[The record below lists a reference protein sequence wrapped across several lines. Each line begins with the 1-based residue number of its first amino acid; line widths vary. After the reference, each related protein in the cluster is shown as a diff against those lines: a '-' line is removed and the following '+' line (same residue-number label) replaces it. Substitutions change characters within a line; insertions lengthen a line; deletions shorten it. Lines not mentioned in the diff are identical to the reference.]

1 MLSLVHSVCH
11 KKMEVQ
17 MEEAKHI
24 CVYSGCA
31 HPELSQQIANY
42 LGINLGKCHI
52 THFPDGEIFAQ
63 FEENVRRADA
73 FLIQPICNQPN
84 DNLMELF
91 IMMDAARRA
100 SAARITAVLPYF
112 GYARQDRKDKPR
124 VPITAKLVA
133 NLLTCAGADRVI
145 TMDLHAQQIQGFFD
159 IPVDHL
165 YARPVLVPHIKKLI
179 GDNGVVVAPDSG
191 SAKMAMAYG
200 DMLDAGFAVVTK
212 RRINATTV
220 ASSHLV
226 GDVKDRI
233 CVITDD
239 LTSTAG
245 TLCAAAKILKA
256 NGAAK
261 VYCAVSHC
269 LLNETGK
276 ERLLSTPEIEQMIT
290 TDAVPVTD
298 TLGGKIKVVSIA
310 PLLGEAIRRIHDG
323 KSVSSLFYINH

>member
-1 MLSLVHSVCH
+1 M
-11 KKMEVQ
+11 
-17 MEEAKHI
+17 
-24 CVYSGCA
+24 
-31 HPELSQQIANY
+31 
-42 LGINLGKCHI
+42 I
-52 THFPDGEIFAQ
+52 THGNEIKLFSGNSNKELAKAIAKKLNTELGEIEVTKFSDGEI
-63 FEENVRRADA
+63 NVHIAETVRGRDL
-73 FLIQPICNQPN
+73 FIIQSTCSPVN
-84 DNLMELF
+84 DNLMELL
-91 IMMDAARRA
+91 IMIDAARRA

-124 VPITAKLVA
+124 VPITSKLVA
-133 NLLTCAGADRVI
+133 NLLTVAGADRI
-145 TMDLHAQQIQGFFD
+145 LTLDLHAQQIQGFFD

-165 YARPVLVPHIKKLI
+165 YARPVLVPYLKELV

-191 SAKMAMAYG
+191 STKMAMAYG

-239 LTSTAG
+239 MTSTAG

-256 NGAAK
+256 HGAAK
-261 VYCAVSHC
+261 VYAAVSHC
-269 LLNETGK
+269 LLNNIGQEK
-276 ERLLSTPEIEQMIT
+276 LLSTPEIEQLIT
-290 TDAVPVTD
+290 TDAVPNID
-298 TLGGKIKVVSIA
+298 TLNGKIKVISIA

-323 KSVSSLFYINH
+323 KSVSPLFYTGH

>member
-1 MLSLVHSVCH
+1 
-11 KKMEVQ
+11 

-24 CVYSGCA
+24 CVYSGSA

-42 LGINLGKCHI
+42 LGISLGKVHL
-52 THFPDGEIFAQ
+52 THFPDGEYFVQ

-73 FLIQPICNQPN
+73 FLIQPTCKPPN
-84 DNLMELF
+84 DNLMELL
-91 IMMDAARRA
+91 IMIDAARRA

-133 NLLTCAGADRVI
+133 NLITEAGADRII
-145 TMDLHAQQIQGFFD
+145 TMDLHSQQIQGFFD
-159 IPVDHL
+159 IPMDHL
-165 YARPVLVPHIKKLI
+165 YARPVLVPYLKKLI
-179 GDNGVVVAPDSG
+179 GTDGVVVAPDSG
-191 SAKMAMAYG
+191 SAKMAMNYG
-200 DMLDAGFAVVTK
+200 DMLEAGFAVVTK

-226 GDVKDRI
+226 GDVKDKI

-256 NGAAK
+256 NGAKK
-261 VYCAVSHC
+261 VYAAVSHC
-269 LLNETGK
+269 MLNDSGK
-276 ERLLSTPEIEQMIT
+276 EKLLATPEIEQLVT
-290 TDAVPVTD
+290 TDAVPVID
-298 TLGGKIKVVSIA
+298 DLGGRIKVISVA

>member
-1 MLSLVHSVCH
+1 
-11 KKMEVQ
+11 

-24 CVYSGCA
+24 CVYSGSA
-31 HPELSQQIANY
+31 HPQLSQDIAKY
-42 LGINLGKCHI
+42 LGVPLGKVHI
-52 THFPDGEIFAQ
+52 THFPDGEVFAQ

-73 FLIQPICNQPN
+73 FLIQPTCTPTNEH
-84 DNLMELF
+84 LMEL
-91 IMMDAARRA
+91 MVMVDAAKRA
-100 SAARITAVLPYF
+100 SAARITAVIPYY

-133 NLLTCAGADRVI
+133 NLLVTSGINRLIA
-145 TMDLHAQQIQGFFD
+145 MDLHSQQIQGFFD

-165 YARPVLVPHIKKLI
+165 YARPVLVPYLKTIL
-179 GDNGVVVAPDSG
+179 GSDPVVVAPDSG
-191 SAKMAMAYG
+191 STKMAMSYG
-200 DMLDAGFAVVTK
+200 DMLNGGFAVVAK

-226 GDVKDRI
+226 GDVRDKV
-233 CVITDD
+233 CVLTDD
-239 LTSTAG
+239 LTSTCG

-261 VYCAVSHC
+261 VYAAVTHC
-269 LLNETGK
+269 LLNDDGK
-276 ERLLSTPEIEQMIT
+276 RRLMETPEIEQLIT
-290 TDAVPVTD
+290 TDAVPQTD
-298 TLGGKIKVVSIA
+298 DLGGKIKVVSVA

>member
-1 MLSLVHSVCH
+1 
-11 KKMEVQ
+11 

-24 CVYSGCA
+24 RVYSGTA
-31 HPELSQQIANY
+31 HPELSQKIAEY
-42 LGINLGKCHI
+42 LGEELGRVHI

-73 FLIQPICNQPN
+73 FLIQPTCNKPN
-84 DNLMELF
+84 DNLMELL
-91 IMMDAARRA
+91 IMIDAARRA

-112 GYARQDRKDKPR
+112 GYARQDRKDRPR

-133 NLLTCAGADRVI
+133 NLLTVAGADRVL
-145 TMDLHAQQIQGFFD
+145 TVDLHAQQIQGFFD

-165 YARPVLVPHIKKLI
+165 YARPVLVPYIKTLI
-179 GDNGVVVAPDSG
+179 GDSGVVVAPDSG
-191 SAKMAMAYG
+191 SAKMAMYYS
-200 DMLDAGFAVVTK
+200 DMLSAGFAVVTK

-239 LTSTAG
+239 MTSTAG
-245 TLCAAAKILKA
+245 TLCAAARILKA
-256 NGAAK
+256 NGAKKIYA
-261 VYCAVSHC
+261 AVSHC
-269 LLNETGK
+269 LLSEVGK
-276 ERLLSTPEIEQMIT
+276 NKLKETPEIEQLIS
-290 TDAVPVTD
+290 TDAVPVPD
-298 TLGGKIKVVSIA
+298 TMDGRIKVLSIA

-323 KSVSSLFYINH
+323 KSISSLFYIEKH

>member
-1 MLSLVHSVCH
+1 
-11 KKMEVQ
+11 

-24 CVYSGCA
+24 CVYSGSA
-31 HPELSQQIANY
+31 HPELAQQIANY
-42 LGINLGKCHI
+42 LGISLGKVHL
-52 THFPDGEIFAQ
+52 THFPDGEIFVQ

-73 FLIQPICNQPN
+73 FLIQPTCKPPN
-84 DNLMELF
+84 DNLMELL
-91 IMMDAARRA
+91 IMIDAARRA
-100 SAARITAVLPYF
+100 SAARITAVLPFF

-133 NLLTCAGADRVI
+133 NLLTVAGADRII

-165 YARPVLVPHIKKLI
+165 YARPVLVPYLKQLI

-191 SAKMAMAYG
+191 SAKMAMYYG
-200 DMLDAGFAVVTK
+200 DMLEAGFAVVTK

-220 ASSHLV
+220 ASSLLV
-226 GDVKDRI
+226 GDVKDRV

-261 VYCAVSHC
+261 IYCAVSHC
-269 LLNETGK
+269 PLSDMGK
-276 ERLLSTPEIEQMIT
+276 EKLLATPEIEQLVT

-298 TLGGKIKVVSIA
+298 DLGGRIKVISIA
-310 PLLGEAIRRIHDG
+310 PLFGEAIRRIHDG
-323 KSVSSLFYINH
+323 KSLSSLFYNHNH

>member
-1 MLSLVHSVCH
+1 
-11 KKMEVQ
+11 

-24 CVYSGCA
+24 RVYSGCA
-31 HPELSQQIANY
+31 HPQLSQQIADY
-42 LGINLGKCHI
+42 LGIELGRVHI
-52 THFPDGEIFAQ
+52 THFPDGEIFVQ
-63 FEENVRRADA
+63 FEENVRRADV
-73 FLIQPICNQPN
+73 FLIQPTCNPPN
-84 DNLMELF
+84 DNIMELL
-91 IMMDAARRA
+91 IMIDAARRA

-112 GYARQDRKDKPR
+112 GYARQDRKDRPR

-133 NLLTCAGADRVI
+133 NLLTVAGADRVL
-145 TMDLHAQQIQGFFD
+145 TVDLHAQQIQGFFD
-159 IPVDHL
+159 IPVAPL
-165 YARPVLVPHIKKLI
+165 YARPVMVPYLKSLI

-191 SAKMAMAYG
+191 SAKMAMVYG
-200 DMLDAGFAVVTK
+200 DMLEAGLAVVTK

-256 NGAAK
+256 NGATRIYA
-261 VYCAVSHC
+261 AVSHC
-269 LLNETGK
+269 LLNDVGK
-276 ERLLSTPEIEQMIT
+276 AKLLATPEIEQLVT
-290 TDAVPVTD
+290 TDAVPVPD
-298 TLGGKIKVVSIA
+298 TLNGKIKVISIA

-323 KSVSSLFYINH
+323 KSISSLFYIVKH

>member
-1 MLSLVHSVCH
+1 
-11 KKMEVQ
+11 

-24 CVYSGCA
+24 CVYSGSA
-31 HPELSQQIANY
+31 HPKLSQDIAAY
-42 LGINLGKCHI
+42 LGVPLGKVHP
-52 THFPDGEIFAQ
+52 TKFPDGEVFVQ

-73 FLIQPICNQPN
+73 FLIQPTCAPTN
-84 DNLMELF
+84 DNLMELL
-91 IMMDAARRA
+91 IMIDAAKRA

-133 NLLTCAGADRVI
+133 NLLTVAGANRI
-145 TMDLHAQQIQGFFD
+145 IAMDLHSQQIQGFFD
-159 IPVDHL
+159 IPMDHL
-165 YARPVLVPHIKKLI
+165 YARPVLAPYLKQVLGP
-179 GDNGVVVAPDSG
+179 DPVVVAPDSG
-191 SAKMAMAYG
+191 SAKMAMSYG
-200 DMLDAGFAVVTK
+200 DVLGGGFAVVAK

-226 GDVKDRI
+226 GDVRDKV

-245 TLCAAAKILKA
+245 TLCAAARILKE

-269 LLNETGK
+269 LLNEAGK
-276 ERLLSTPEIEQMIT
+276 QKLLATPEIEQIVT
-290 TDAVPVTD
+290 TDAVPQHD
-298 TLGGKIKVVSIA
+298 DLGGKIKVVSVA
-310 PLLGEAIRRIHDG
+310 PILGEAIRRIHDG